1 VTQKLSYTQ
10 SELFAST
17 LPEIQDTDNI
27 MSLSDPDRSQFVDLS
42 GDNISS
48 KLSLILCLCIL
59 HGRVTLRPSI
69 HKLLSRT
76 DRQSAMHNA
85 PKQESHI
92 TNEKHLLPIIPNWMT
107 DILKVLNLCLVD
119 KSLTATSC
127 GEKWTFHLTS
137 GYWWRQVFP
146 CCWPSKTVV
155 TYLLVPS

>member
-1 VTQKLSYTQ
+1 MKLWCNNTVNCTVICSLVLVYSTNEMQYRLQVTQKLSYTQ

-76 DRQSAMHNA
+76 DRQSAMHNVA

-92 TNEKHLLPIIPNWMT
+92 TNEKHLLPIIPN
-107 DILKVLNLCLVD
+107 
-119 KSLTATSC
+119 
-127 GEKWTFHLTS
+127 
-137 GYWWRQVFP
+137 
-146 CCWPSKTVV
+146 
-155 TYLLVPS
+155 